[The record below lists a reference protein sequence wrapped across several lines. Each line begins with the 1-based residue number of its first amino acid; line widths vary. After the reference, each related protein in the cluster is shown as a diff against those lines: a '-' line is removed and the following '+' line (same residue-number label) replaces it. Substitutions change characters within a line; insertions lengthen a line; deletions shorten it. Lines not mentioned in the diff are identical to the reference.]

1 MALPTDP
8 NLSLDADDA
17 LEDLDAGVA
26 GELTRLETGDLSP
39 NDLRDRLAPHLP
51 TPSDHL
57 GIGVGVLRDLLRVE
71 QRADRVRRILR
82 IWESKVATA
91 IRSRDM
97 NAAEAWMRAVTGDTE
112 RPPEHAK
119 AVQSAGQALSRPALI
134 DDLIVWI
141 VDADSLD
148 AAAGLLA
155 EWGEPV
161 VRRMVDLMAVDD
173 PPVNRR
179 YMVDVL
185 TVIGRSDSR
194 LLTAYVGDHRWFI
207 VRNVAIALG
216 RSGRLATIP
225 ALHSLADHED
235 ARVRVE
241 ALRGLAAIDGDAAL
255 GDLISAFYDDDLRV
269 RQVAVS
275 LLRACASPGVATR
288 LADVLRSG
296 RLGTA
301 ESERLVEVIGE
312 RKGASVQGTLEDLA
326 SRRGRLGAAKA
337 VRLAAKRELAR
348 RAQ

>member
-8 NLSLDADDA
+8 HPSLDEDEILDDF
-17 LEDLDAGVA
+17 DTGVA
-26 GELTRLETGDLSP
+26 GELTRLETGDRSP
-39 NDLRDRLAPHLP
+39 TELRERLAPYLP
-51 TPSDHL
+51 TPADHL
-57 GIGVGVLRDLLRVE
+57 DIGIGVLLDLLRVE
-71 QRADRVRRILR
+71 QRPKRVRRILR

-91 IRSRDM
+91 IRSREVE
-97 NAAEAWMRAVTGDTE
+97 AAEAWMRAVTGDNGI
-112 RPPEHAK
+112 PEEHGE
-119 AVQSAGQALSRPALI
+119 AVQSAIAALSRPVLI
-134 DDLIVWI
+134 DDLLVWV
-141 VDADSLD
+141 VDADALD
-148 AAAGLLA
+148 ETAGLLA

-207 VRNVAIALG
+207 VRNLAIALG

-241 ALRGLAAIDGDAAL
+241 ALRGLAAVDGDAAL
-255 GDLISAFYDDDLRV
+255 GDLIGAFHDDDRRV

-275 LLRACASPGVATR
+275 LLRACASPDVATR

-296 RLGTA
+296 RLATA

-312 RKGASVQGTLEDLA
+312 RTDASVQGTLEDLA
-326 SRRGRLGAAKA
+326 SRRGRSGASKA
-337 VRLAAKRELAR
+337 VRHAAKRELAR
-348 RAQ
+348 RAR